1 VAGPS
6 TSFVFSAASAAL
18 ALLVGASPANAQ
30 RTNAAET
37 PRVGTGQIGQR
48 ETSAQSPSHVKPMA
62 RLSTRIKNRVD
73 SRIRNRIEPG
83 YNPQM
88 DAAAP
93 IGQAA
98 RDAAHPTR

>member
-1 VAGPS
+1 
-6 TSFVFSAASAAL
+6 
-18 ALLVGASPANAQ
+18 
-30 RTNAAET
+30 
-37 PRVGTGQIGQR
+37 
-48 ETSAQSPSHVKPMA
+48 MA